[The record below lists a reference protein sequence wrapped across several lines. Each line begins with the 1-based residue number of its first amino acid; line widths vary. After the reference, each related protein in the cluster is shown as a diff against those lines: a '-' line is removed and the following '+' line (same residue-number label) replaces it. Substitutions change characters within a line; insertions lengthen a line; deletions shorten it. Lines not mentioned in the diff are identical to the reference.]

1 MLALNDIHSPK
12 DLKRLSAN
20 ELPGLCQQIRDVLL
34 QKLSEH
40 GGHIGPNLG
49 FVEATVALHYVFDS
63 PQDKFVFDVS
73 HQSYTHKMLTG
84 RMQAFTDAAHYD
96 DVSGYTNP
104 AESAHDMFNVGHTS
118 TSVSLACGLAKG
130 RDLLS
135 QKYNVVA
142 VIGDGSLSGG
152 EAFEGLDNVAELGS
166 NCIVV
171 VNDNEMSI
179 PENRGGMYRNLKQL
193 RETNGKAECNFFK
206 AMGLDYLY
214 EDKGNDVEA
223 LVEVFRKVKDSDH
236 PIVVHIHTQKGNGY
250 APAMRDREYF
260 HWGFPF
266 DIQTGACKVQSADE
280 RYESL
285 TGKYLMEQIRRR
297 PDVVAITAAMPMTF
311 GFTPAMRK
319 EAGKQFVD
327 VGICE
332 EHAIAMASGIAKAGG
347 CPVFALNSTFLQ
359 RTYDQLTQDLS
370 LNGNPAVILV
380 FYNGVY
386 SLNDVTHTGFQDIPM
401 ISNIPGLTYLSPVTK
416 EEYFAM
422 LDWAMTQKQGPV
434 AIRVPERVV
443 SSGQPDKTDYNQL
456 NKYEVRQRG
465 NRVALLG
472 LGIFQAQAVQTA
484 ALLQQHGIKATLI
497 NPKFVSGVDAEL
509 LETLKADHELVV
521 TLEDGIMEGG
531 FGAKI
536 AQFYGDSAMRVLCR
550 GLKKEFYDRFQ
561 VQPLLESLRLT
572 PEQIAADVLDLLKP

>member
-1 MLALNDIHSPK
+1 MYLETIQSPQALK
-12 DLKRLSAN
+12 GLTVK
-20 ELPGLCQQIRDVLL
+20 ELPALCQELRTTLL
-34 QKLSEH
+34 KKLSEH

-49 FVEATVALHYVFDS
+49 FVEATVAMHYVFDS

-135 QKYNVVA
+135 QKYHVVA

-152 EAFEGLDNVAELGS
+152 EAFEGLNNVAELGT
-166 NCIVV
+166 NCIVI

-193 RETNGKAECNFFK
+193 RDTNGKAECNFFK
-206 AMGLDYLY
+206 AMGLDYVY
-214 EDKGNDVEA
+214 EDKGNDVEV
-223 LVEVFRKVKDSDH
+223 LVELLRQVKDTDH
-236 PIVVHIHTQKGNGY
+236 PVVVHLHTQKGNGY
-250 APAMRDREYF
+250 GPAMRNREFF

-266 DIQTGACKVQSADE
+266 DLASGQCKVQFEGENYQD
-280 RYESL
+280 L
-285 TGKYLMEQIRRR
+285 TGAYLMNQIKTR
-297 PDVVAITAAMPMTF
+297 PEVVAITAAMPMTF
-311 GFTPAMRK
+311 GFTPAMRV

-347 CPVFALNSTFLQ
+347 RPVFALNSTFLQ

-443 SSGQPDKTDYNQL
+443 ASGQPDKTDYNQL
-456 NKYEVRQRG
+456 NKYEVKQRG
-465 NRVALLG
+465 KRVALLG
-472 LGIFQAQAVQTA
+472 LGVFQAQAAQAA
-484 ALLQQHGIKATLI
+484 ALLQQQGIRATLI
-497 NPKFVSGVDAEL
+497 NPKFVSGVDTGL
-509 LETLKADHELVV
+509 LESLKADHELVM

-536 AQFYGDSAMRVLCR
+536 AQFYGDSAMKVLCR

-561 VQPLLESLRLT
+561 VKPLLTELRLL
-572 PEQIAADVLDLLKP
+572 PEQIAADILALLNSK